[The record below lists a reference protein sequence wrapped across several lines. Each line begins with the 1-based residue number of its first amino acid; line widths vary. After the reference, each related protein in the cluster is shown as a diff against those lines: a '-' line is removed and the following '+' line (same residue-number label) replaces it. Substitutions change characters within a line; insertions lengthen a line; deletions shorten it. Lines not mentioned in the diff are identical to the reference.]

1 MKRDIYHRAVG
12 FGTRFVQHDGN
23 RPVLAPV
30 DGDKPKPESLFS
42 NELAVDVGG
51 DCLGHRESDLM
62 VFDHHFTR
70 DDLAQTDGKGRVR
83 KLGDEG
89 VLNFPSAAM
98 AVLFQARRIATWAAN
113 LVHGEAIWLVTH
125 RDPDFDAYCA
135 CYLARRLIED
145 PGLAEAF
152 TNSGRLD
159 KAEEFAT
166 VWRYTRR
173 VTQSHAGHPHCRAL
187 FLMAAYAARV
197 DQCVPDACS
206 RESSLRFL
214 FLAAQERGRFAAP
227 ESSTM
232 ELLPDGTRFFR
243 DIETAIVK
251 EGYNPLLDEL
261 PESLARSYGPE
272 VGFIRSQDTLYKMD
286 MRRAEILPVSVAR
299 SRSSFRE
306 WSAKIRGDQQTPSS
320 GIPLWLVGDGKARL
334 SPFFETLSGG
344 GAEAVGITPEH
355 LALARDNVLHER
367 VSEDGLLIEDPK
379 CLFFKDWVRSDL
391 DNSPNRKGFTFTGI
405 KRCAPGGKPRYW
417 ISLDTEKAAPRRM
430 HLYDLWTMLQERE
443 GYART
448 LRQESGSQEPRD
460 DILARDE
467 LGKGGLFDPWYDG
480 NAFLGTILDTPDR
493 GARHSEEGRV
503 DPVFKLV
510 RRWVALSYYNPSARP
525 ERISFPIQKESGP
538 IFAPEY
544 FDADKFREESHKS
557 LMNFRLHLGLM
568 DLNRS
573 LKIED
578 DQSGPISVQIGRD
591 LWRLISSHPQGF
603 PPDFEE
609 NHLLSDRD
617 WVAVWNRRG
626 IAVAMVRNP
635 DGSVLENELKE
646 SLQSLAEVMLII
658 NEPPPRDCPKS
669 GEIEL
674 WLTRVR
680 TAQQNLTRIE
690 AANVGS
696 GNRILR
702 RFLEAVNLSEISARV
717 ADLAESY
724 RDEEEAD
731 RERLIGDV
739 LAVASIAGLVLAYF
753 QVEGV
758 KWFGDAPEK
767 RVKVYATGGI
777 GAAILLVLYLFSRK
791 NIWKRICLLWKNW

>member
-12 FGTRFVQHDGN
+12 FGTRFVQRDGN
-23 RPVLAPV
+23 RPVLATA
-30 DGDKPKPESLFS
+30 DGDKPESLFS

-159 KAEEFAT
+159 KTDEFAT
-166 VWRYTRR
+166 FWRSTRR
-173 VTQSHAGHPHCRAL
+173 VTQSHAGHPHCRVL

-232 ELLPDGTRFFR
+232 ELLPDGSRFFR
-243 DIETAIVK
+243 DIETAILE

-272 VGFIRSQDTLYKMD
+272 VGFIRSQANLYKMD

-306 WSAKIRGDQQTPSS
+306 WSARIRGDQQTSGS
-320 GIPLWLVGDGKARL
+320 GIPLWLVRDGKARL

-355 LALARDNVLHER
+355 LGLAKDNILHER
-367 VSEDGLLIEDPK
+367 VPEDGLLIEDPK

-405 KRCAPGGKPRYW
+405 KRCDLGGKPRYW
-417 ISLDTEKAAPRRM
+417 ISLDTEKAAPSRM

-448 LRQESGSQEPRD
+448 LRPKSDSQEPRN

-467 LGKGGLFDPWYDG
+467 LGKEGLFDPWYDG
-480 NAFLGTILDTPDR
+480 NAYSGTILDTPNR
-493 GARHSEEGRV
+493 GVQPSERGQD
-503 DPVFKLV
+503 DPIFKLV
-510 RRWVALSYYNPSARP
+510 RQWMARGFYNPAARP
-525 ERISFPIQKESGP
+525 ERISFSIQSEHISIHP
-538 IFAPEY
+538 ERRSIVAPER
-544 FDADKFREESHKS
+544 FEADKFREEAHKS
-557 LMNFRLHLGLM
+557 LKNDCLHLGLL

-573 LKIED
+573 LKIND
-578 DQSGPISVQIGRD
+578 KQSGPISAQIGHD
-591 LWRLISSHPQGF
+591 LWRLISPYQQGL

-609 NHLLSDRD
+609 NHLLSDQN
-617 WVAVWNRRG
+617 WIAVWHRHG

-635 DGSVLENELKE
+635 GAFDLESQLKE
-646 SLQSLAEVMLII
+646 SLQSLAEVMRII
-658 NEPPPRDCPKS
+658 EQEPKS
-669 GEIEL
+669 GEIES
-674 WLTRVR
+674 WLARVR
-680 TAQQNLTRIE
+680 TAQQNLIQIE
-690 AANVGS
+690 AANVRGQ
-696 GNRILR
+696 NRILR

-767 RVKVYATGGI
+767 RVKVYTAAGI
-777 GAAILLVLYLFSRK
+777 GVAILLGLYLFSRK
-791 NIWKRICLLWKNW
+791 NIW

>member
-12 FGTRFVQHDGN
+12 FGTRFVQRDGN
-23 RPVLAPV
+23 RPVLAPA
-30 DGDKPKPESLFS
+30 DGDKPESLFS

-98 AVLFQARRIATWAAN
+98 AVLFQARRIAIWAAN

-272 VGFIRSQDTLYKMD
+272 VGFIRSQANLYKMD

-448 LRQESGSQEPRD
+448 LRPKSDSQELRK

-467 LGKGGLFDPWYDG
+467 LGKEGLFDPWYDG
-480 NAFLGTILDTPDR
+480 NAYSGTILDTPNR
-493 GARHSEEGRV
+493 GVQPSEGGQD
-503 DPVFKLV
+503 DPIFKLV
-510 RRWVALSYYNPSARP
+510 RQWVARSYYNPAARP
-525 ERISFPIQKESGP
+525 ERISFSIQNEGRSVV
-538 IFAPEY
+538 ARERL
-544 FDADKFREESHKS
+544 DADKFREEAHIS
-557 LMNFRLHLGLM
+557 LKDACLHLGLL
-568 DLNRS
+568 DLNPS
-573 LKIED
+573 LKIDD
-578 DQSGPISVQIGRD
+578 DQSGPISAQIGHD
-591 LWRLISSHPQGF
+591 LWRLISSHQQGF

-617 WVAVWNRRG
+617 WIAVWNRRG
-626 IAVAMVRNP
+626 IAVAMVRKP
-635 DGSVLENELKE
+635 GALGLESELKAT
-646 SLQSLAEVMLII
+646 LQSLAEVMLII
-658 NEPPPRDCPKS
+658 KQKPSKS
-669 GEIEL
+669 GEIAS
-674 WLTRVR
+674 WLARVR
-680 TAQQNLTRIE
+680 TAQENLIQIE
-690 AANVGS
+690 AANFRGE
-696 GNRILR
+696 NRILR
-702 RFLEAVNLSEISARV
+702 SFLEAVNLSEISARV

-767 RVKVYATGGI
+767 RVKVYTTGGI

-791 NIWKRICLLWKNW
+791 NIWKRIRLWWKNW